1 MLLNEIADDSKAKAS
16 KFIKIIYKDGM
27 ANPMG
32 RGVIFGVGDALVHV
46 ELSSFGNM
54 VHIGFIG
61 VLEDKVGKGF
71 GDFIMKKIT
80 KEADKQDITLHLQAV
95 PVAVAGK
102 KIPKA
107 KLIKFYKK
115 NGFIKQKGA
124 AMIREPK

>member
-1 MLLNEIADDSKAKAS
+1 MLLESIKDDTKAKS
-16 KFIKIIYKDGM
+16 IKFIKTIYKDGM
-27 ANPMG
+27 VNPIG
-32 RGVIFGVGDALVHV
+32 RGVIFGVGEGLVHV
-46 ELSSFGNM
+46 ELSSFGDM

-71 GDFIMKKIT
+71 GDFIMRKIT

-95 PVAVAGK
+95 PVAIAGK

-115 NGFIKQKGA
+115 NGFVKQNGD